1 MTNKISFKDWE
12 DPPQQLEVTA
22 FKGAIMFSS
31 EEPDF
36 AVEIFKEDVVKLRE
50 FIQDWINGDLPRDV

>member
-1 MTNKISFKDWE
+1 MSNTIKFVDWE
-12 DPPQQLEVTA
+12 DSTQNLEVTA
-22 FKGAIMFSS
+22 FKDSIMFSS

-50 FIQDWINGDLPRDV
+50 FIQDWICPDD